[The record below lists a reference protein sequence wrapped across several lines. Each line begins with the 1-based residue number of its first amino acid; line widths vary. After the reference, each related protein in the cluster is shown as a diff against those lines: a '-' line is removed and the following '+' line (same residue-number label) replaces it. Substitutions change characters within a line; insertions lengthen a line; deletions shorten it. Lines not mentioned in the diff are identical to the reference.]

1 MDDAIAKDWGGLDQ
15 HGVMLRHGENA
26 ALEDER
32 GGGYLTRHGFLPSHR
47 IKPKMA

>member
-1 MDDAIAKDWGGLDQ
+1 MKDWGGLDQ

-32 GGGYLTRHGFLPSHR
+32 GGGAALGQRSS
-47 IKPKMA
+47 K